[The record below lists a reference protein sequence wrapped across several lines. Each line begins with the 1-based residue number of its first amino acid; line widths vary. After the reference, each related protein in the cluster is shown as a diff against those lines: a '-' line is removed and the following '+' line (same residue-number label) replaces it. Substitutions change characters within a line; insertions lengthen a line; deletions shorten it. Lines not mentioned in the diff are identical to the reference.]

1 VMTQYQ
7 WMQNEAIV
15 VHIEETPDIGVVRI
29 DVLGARHVST
39 QQAIG
44 LTVGA
49 LCRNVRALMGERW
62 RPEAVCFTYGAPADL
77 AAYRRLFGV
86 MPSFNQEFDGIVF
99 TRADF
104 DAPIGNA
111 DPGMARQIQFYV
123 DQITL
128 RRTKS
133 AREDVGQLITLL
145 LPTGRCSADLVAKHL
160 GVDRRT
166 VHRRLAAEGTSF
178 SVLMDEMRKD
188 LAQSLMAN
196 KARSLAAVAEHLG
209 FSGAS
214 AFSHWFRRMHGSSPR
229 SSRRMI
235 QARNTVDN

>member
-1 VMTQYQ
+1 MTKETSAFQLCRAAALTGYVELTRALGLDPLGLAAELGLPVAALSDPDLTIPVPIVALMLEVAAERSGLQDFGIRLAETRRLSNMGVVGLIAREQPSLRKSLQVMTQYQ

-29 DVLGARHVST
+29 DVVGARHVST

-62 RPEAVCFTYGAPADL
+62 CPEAVCFTYGAPADL

-86 MPSFNQEFDGIVF
+86 MPLFNQEFDGIVF

-133 AREDVGQLITLL
+133 AR
-145 LPTGRCSADLVAKHL
+145 
-160 GVDRRT
+160 
-166 VHRRLAAEGTSF
+166 
-178 SVLMDEMRKD
+178 
-188 LAQSLMAN
+188 
-196 KARSLAAVAEHLG
+196 
-209 FSGAS
+209 
-214 AFSHWFRRMHGSSPR
+214 
-229 SSRRMI
+229 
-235 QARNTVDN
+235 